1 MKFWLPHTIG
11 NSGSDVSIHQLADCL
26 KRLGHEAEVTSY
38 PYFYQYCPHLLKGKA
53 APANTDCVIGNSWNA
68 FAFKRAG
75 IPLLTV
81 ERLFVLDPEYSKYK
95 SHAQKIFHN
104 TLLKRWLY
112 KSYTESD
119 VNIALSQNSADAL
132 TSYFPDIKPNV
143 ILNAVNTQFFAPA
156 AKETKNATEFR
167 LLYVGNISKR
177 KGCDMLPAI
186 LDGTSENVHLYY
198 TADRDPSKTISHSRA
213 HCLGRLTLDQVKREY
228 QKADATILPSRL
240 EGLPRAVMES
250 ISCGTPVI
258 SSSAS
263 SLPEIVKENVS
274 GIPCETDNPL
284 SYATAINKLAND
296 ASFTN
301 MLEQNCRAFALEY
314 LDLDK
319 MVQQYVNLVS
329 S

>member
-1 MKFWLPHTIG
+1 MKFWLPHTVG

-38 PYFYQYCPHLLKGKA
+38 PHFYQYCPHLLKSKA

-95 SHAQKIFHN
+95 SLAQKIFHN

-186 LDGTSENVHLYY
+186 LDGTSESVHLYY

-274 GIPCETDNPL
+274 GIPCETDDPL

-319 MVQQYVNLVS
+319 MVQQYVDLVS

>member
-1 MKFWLPHTIG
+1 MKFWLPHTVG

-38 PYFYQYCPHLLKGKA
+38 PHFYQYCPHLLKGKA
-53 APANTDCVIGNSWNA
+53 APANTDCIIGNSWNA

-95 SHAQKIFHN
+95 SLAQKIFHN

-119 VNIALSQNSADAL
+119 ANIALSQNSADAL

-284 SYATAINKLAND
+284 SYANAINKLAND

-319 MVQQYVNLVS
+319 MAQQYVNLVS